1 MMAQILD
8 VTDDHADYMCDES
21 RRVGHAEKITFPK
34 SIADVREALQISV
47 ENGWPVTV
55 QGGRT
60 GITGGCVPDGGL
72 ILNLSRMNAMG
83 GIDSDRMTIQPGA
96 LLADIRE
103 TIKGS
108 GLFFPSDLTE
118 TTASIGGMVANNAS
132 GARSFKYGPVRN
144 WIHALEVVLTNG
156 ETVRVERGVHKAND
170 LDFKLGRLKGR
181 LPDIS
186 HLRRCDSVK
195 SAAGYFVKPDMDLVD
210 LFIGAEGT
218 LGVVTEV
225 TINLLAEPVQL
236 NGLTAFF
243 ASEAEAIEFVRFL
256 RDAGWGTRPA
266 TGVGPGAVGQ
276 LPSAGVPIAIEFFDA
291 QSLELLRRMKEENEA
306 FADLPALNPEFH
318 TAIYFEFDCD
328 VPDVVIDK
336 AGEAIDCWFAEG
348 EHEIETLKNFRHAIP
363 ESVNMLIGERKK
375 TIPELTKLGTD
386 MSVPDG
392 QLENAMRMYHE
403 GLAEAGLE
411 YVIFGHIGNNHVHV
425 NIMPRSMEE
434 YERGK
439 ALYLE
444 WAKQV
449 VEWGGSVSA
458 EHGIGKI
465 KRDFL
470 KLMYGDDG
478 IEEMKRLKECFDPM
492 NLLNRGNLFIL

>member
-1 MMAQILD
+1 MTAQILD

-60 GITGGCVPDGGL
+60 GITGGCVPEDGL
-72 ILNLSRMNAMG
+72 ILNLSRMNTIG
-83 GIDSDRMTIQPGA
+83 GVEGDCMTIQPGA
-96 LLADIRE
+96 LLADIR
-103 TIKGS
+103 TTVG
-108 GLFFPSDLTE
+108 GGGDPAMFFPSDLTE

-132 GARSFKYGPVRN
+132 GARSFRYGAVRN

-170 LDFKLGRLKGR
+170 LDFKLGSLKGR

-218 LGVVTEV
+218 LGVITEI
-225 TINLLAEPVQL
+225 TIKLLPKPEQI

-256 RDAGWGTRPA
+256 REAGSTIPP
-266 TGVGPGAVGQ
+266 T
-276 LPSAGVPIAIEFFDA
+276 AIEFFDA
-291 QSLELLRRMKEENEA
+291 HALDLLRRMKAENDA
-306 FADLPALNPEFH
+306 FADLPVLNPDFH

-328 VPDVVIDK
+328 VPDAVVDK
-336 AGEAIDCWFAEG
+336 ADEAIDCWFAEG
-348 EHEIETLKNFRHAIP
+348 DHEIETLKNFRHAIP

-386 MSVPDG
+386 MSVPDDR
-392 QLENAMRMYHE
+392 LEDVMRMYHE
-403 GLAEAGLE
+403 GLTEAGLE

-425 NIMPRSMEE
+425 NILPRSMEE

-492 NLLNRGNLFIL
+492 NLLNRGNLFIV